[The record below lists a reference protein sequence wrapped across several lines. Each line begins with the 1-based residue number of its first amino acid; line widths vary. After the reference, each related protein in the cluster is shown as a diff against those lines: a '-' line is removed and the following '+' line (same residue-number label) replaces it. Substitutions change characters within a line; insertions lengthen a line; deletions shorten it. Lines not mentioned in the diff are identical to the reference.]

1 MTEVLEKVML
11 VEDDLDIALLAQIA
25 LEEFGGLQFV
35 HHATG
40 AAALEAV
47 NGYAPDL
54 IMLDYRMPGMNGAE
68 VLQALRERP
77 ATRDIP
83 VIFMTASLMPK
94 HVARLRDLGALEVLA
109 KPFDPLTLAD
119 QIKRIWKM
127 RGQTSPSPHQAGPG
141 FADQ

>member
-1 MTEVLEKVML
+1 MTEVLGKVML

-40 AAALEAV
+40 VAALDAV
-47 NGYAPDL
+47 DDYAPDL

-68 VLQALRERP
+68 VLKALRERP
-77 ATRDIP
+77 ATRQIP
-83 VIFMTASLMPK
+83 IIFMTASLMPK
-94 HVARLRDLGALEVLA
+94 HVARLRDLGALDVLA

-119 QIKRIWKM
+119 QIKRIWEM
-127 RGQTSPSPHQAGPG
+127 RGQASSNPHQAGAAP
-141 FADQ
+141 ADQ